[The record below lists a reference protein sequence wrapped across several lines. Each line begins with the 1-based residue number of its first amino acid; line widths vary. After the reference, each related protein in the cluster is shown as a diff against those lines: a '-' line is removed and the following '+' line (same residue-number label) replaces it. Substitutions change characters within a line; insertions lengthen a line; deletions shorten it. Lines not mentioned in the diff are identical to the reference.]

1 MTSLAN
7 SKLAGFGESIFST
20 MSRMAQQYGAI
31 NLSQGFPEFSPPQAL
46 LEAVA
51 KAMQSGYNQYA
62 PMPGY
67 LPLKQMVADRCQSE
81 LGYSLDPESEITIVP
96 GATAGI
102 YCAIQALVHPG
113 DEVII
118 IEPAYD
124 CYAPS
129 IIMAGGTVKSVA
141 MNPQTGEI
149 PWDQVFK
156 LVNRHTRMLMVNTP
170 HNPTGWVLSENDWL
184 EIERIADAGDL
195 IVLSDEVYEYMVFD
209 GLHHISAAARPALK
223 DRSVRLS
230 SFGKTYHATGWKM
243 GYISA
248 SAAISQRIREVFQ
261 FMAFSSNM
269 PQQVGLARFMQEH
282 PKHEAE
288 VASVYQQKRDL
299 LASALAESRFG
310 VLPCQGSYFQLVDY
324 SKISDRTDRE
334 FAEELVQIAGVASIP
349 LSPFFTKATDSKLLR
364 LCFAKQESTLLQAA
378 ESLCKI

>member
-1 MTSLAN
+1 MTTLAN
-7 SKLAGFGESIFST
+7 SKLAGFGESIFSI
-20 MSRMAQQYGAI
+20 MSRMAQQFGAI
-31 NLSQGFPEFSPPQAL
+31 NLSQGFPEFDPPQAL
-46 LEAVA
+46 LDAVNQA
-51 KAMQSGYNQYA
+51 LQSGYNQYA

-67 LPLKQMVADRCQSE
+67 LPLKQMLAQRCQKE
-81 LGYSLDPESEITIVP
+81 LGYSLDPETEITVVP

-102 YCAIQALVHPG
+102 YCAVQALVHPG

-124 CYAPS
+124 CYAPAV
-129 IIMAGGTVKSVA
+129 IMAGGTVKSVA

-149 PWDQVFK
+149 PWDKVRQ

-184 EIERIADAGDL
+184 EIEAIVEAGDL
-195 IVLSDEVYEYMVFD
+195 ILLSDEVYEYMVFD
-209 GLHHISAAARPALK
+209 GLSHRSAASRPALK

-248 SAAISQRIREVFQ
+248 PSVLTQRIREVFQ

-269 PQQVGLARFMQEH
+269 PQQVGLAAFMQNH
-282 PKHEAE
+282 PDHEAE
-288 VASVYQQKRDL
+288 VAALYQHKRDL
-299 LASALAESRFG
+299 LASALAESRFQ

-324 SKISDRTDRE
+324 SEVSSKFDRE
-334 FAEELVQIAGVASIP
+334 FAEELVHTAGVASIP
-349 LSPFFTKATDSKLLR
+349 LSPFFTQATESKLLR
-364 LCFAKQESTLLQAA
+364 LCFAKKESTLLQAA
-378 ESLCKI
+378 ERLCKI

>member
-31 NLSQGFPEFSPPQAL
+31 NLSQGFPEFNPPQAL

-51 KAMQSGYNQYA
+51 QAMQSGYNQYA

-124 CYAPS
+124 CYAPA

>member
-51 KAMQSGYNQYA
+51 QAMQSGYNQYA